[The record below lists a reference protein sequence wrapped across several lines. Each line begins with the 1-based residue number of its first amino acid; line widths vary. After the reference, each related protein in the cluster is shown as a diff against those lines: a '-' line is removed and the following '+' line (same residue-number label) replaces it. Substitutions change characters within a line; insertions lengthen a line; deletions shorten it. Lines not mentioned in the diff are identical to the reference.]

1 MTPAQ
6 VAAKFRQYIDEP
18 DQTFVSDA
26 DAYVYLD
33 DGYREFRNMVCD
45 INPMIYNVT
54 EQMTFSSERT
64 HDLSVSTADAKS
76 LLGTP
81 TSSATATGGA
91 MVRLNGITKVN
102 SDDRV
107 TQRLEAVSN
116 VQALDVVPSSYYLA
130 NTILRFS
137 SELTGTFNV
146 DYVPVVDV
154 TWTAGTY
161 ELDNLTPF
169 HDLVALLAYRQYAI
183 IDGAESEPV
192 LRQAATRMKEFQEYL
207 QARAFDGYDYVQSVS
222 WLS

>member
-26 DAYVYLD
+26 DVETYLD

-45 INPMIYNVT
+45 INPMIYNT
-54 EQMTFSSERT
+54 TADITLSSART
-64 HDLSVSTADAKS
+64 HDLAAVAPKLLGADAIS
-76 LLGTP
+76 PGP
-81 TSSATATGGA
+81 
-91 MVRLNGITKVN
+91 MVRLNAIRRVDTDGN
-102 SDDRV
+102 V

-130 NTILRFS
+130 NTVLRFS
-137 SELTGTFNV
+137 SSLTGSYKI
-146 DYVPVVDV
+146 DYVPQGDI
-154 TWTAGTY
+154 TWTGGSPSAFI
-161 ELDNLTPF
+161 DNLTSF
-169 HDLVALLAYRQYAI
+169 HDLIALLAYRQYAI

-207 QARAFDGYDYVQSVS
+207 QARAFDGYDYVQSVP